1 MTVMRI
7 DAQIPWQIDR
17 AEGKRWVG
25 ICDPLDLTVE
35 SETWAELMED
45 IALTLDAMLRDLLAN
60 DELDRF
66 LLDRGWTANGPTVTE
81 TEEVRFDVP
90 FIPALVQSHDSPEA
104 LHR

>member
-1 MTVMRI
+1 MAVMRI

-17 AEGKRWVG
+17 AEGERWVG

-66 LLDRGWTANGPTVTE
+66 LLDRGWTANGPTSDRDRRGS
-81 TEEVRFDVP
+81 VRRPVHP
-90 FIPALVQSHDSPEA
+90 RAGSVA
-104 LHR
+104 